1 MHHPIPAGAREDIT
15 AALTHWHTVTPQA
28 QATPEALADY
38 LCGVLADCG
47 WRITPTAQDTSHQDT
62 AA

>member
-1 MHHPIPAGAREDIT
+1 MHPIPDGARDDIT
-15 AALTHWHTVTPQA
+15 AALTHWHNTTPQA
-28 QATPEALADY
+28 PATPQALADY
-38 LCGVLADCG
+38 LCVVLADCG